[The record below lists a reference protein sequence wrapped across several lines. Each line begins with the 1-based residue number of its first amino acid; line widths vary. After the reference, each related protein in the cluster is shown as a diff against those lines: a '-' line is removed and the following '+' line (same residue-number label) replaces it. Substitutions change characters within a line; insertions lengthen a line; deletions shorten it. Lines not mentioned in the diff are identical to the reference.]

1 MKVLKFGGTSVGT
14 TASLNNVRA
23 IVDSIGEPAVV
34 VVSALGGL
42 TDKLIATAKMAAA
55 GDETFR
61 AETDAI
67 ILRHNNIIND
77 VIPGENRDEVSAAV
91 GALLEE
97 LKRLY
102 EGVWLVRNL
111 SERTLDL
118 IVSFGERM
126 SSVIV
131 SRMVRDAA
139 HVDSLEVVKTEKWF
153 SKNIADTALTDRL
166 LKETLKPLLGL
177 TADVPAVEDNRH
189 STADNRRSIVV
200 MGGFISK
207 DRESGEVTNLGRG
220 GSDYTAALVAAA
232 LDADVLEIWTDVD
245 GFMTAD
251 PRIVK
256 TARVL
261 DSLSFVESMELC
273 TFGAKV
279 VYPPT
284 IYPVFHKGIPMRV
297 LNTFNP
303 AAPGTWITDSAPEK
317 GNDTL
322 IVKGVTLLKATTL
335 ISMRGTGTENICE
348 INSRTFNTL
357 ARKGIAVRLV
367 DQPDDGN
374 VFAFVVDGKESDSA
388 MRVLQEEFA
397 PDLIE
402 GSVTGLE
409 SRENVTTLAIVGEN
423 MKRRTG
429 TALDVRSLLRKA
441 GIEVYASST
450 GVSETTAAFVVD
462 SAKADEALVIAH
474 DYCFPKD

>member
-14 TASLNNVRA
+14 SASLANVRS
-23 IVDSIGEPAVV
+23 IVDSIEGPAVV

-42 TDKLIATAKMAAA
+42 TDRLIATARLAEA
-55 GDETFR
+55 GDESFR
-61 AETDAI
+61 TEMDAI
-67 ILRHNNIIND
+67 TLRHKNIISD
-77 VIPGENRDEVSAAV
+77 MIPDERREEVLTIV
-91 GALLEE
+91 EKLLDE
-97 LKRLY
+97 LARLY
-102 EGVWLVRNL
+102 EGVFLVRNL

-131 SRMVRDAA
+131 SRMVVKAT
-139 HVDSLEVVKTEKWF
+139 HIDSLGTVKTEKWF
-153 SKNIADTALTDRL
+153 SKNIADTALTNSL
-166 LKETLKPLLGL
+166 IKEQIGSVTNAGG
-177 TADVPAVEDNRH
+177 T
-189 STADNRRSIVV
+189 VV
-200 MGGFISK
+200 MGGFIST
-207 DRESGEVTNLGRG
+207 DRDSGEVTNLGRG

-284 IYPVFHKGIPMRV
+284 IYPVFHKGIPMRI

-303 AAPGTWITDSAPEK
+303 EAPGTWITDSTNRNA
-317 GNDTL
+317 DTTL
-322 IVKGVTLLKATTL
+322 QVKGVTLLRATTL

-357 ARKGIAVRLV
+357 ARRGIAVRLV
-367 DQPDDGN
+367 DQPKDEN
-374 VFAFVVDGKESDSA
+374 LFAFVIDGKDSEQA
-388 MRVLQEEFA
+388 MRLLEEEFA

-402 GSVTGLE
+402 GSVTALE
-409 SRENVTTLAIVGEN
+409 ARDNVTTLAIVGEN

-429 TALDVRSLLRKA
+429 TALDVDALFRKA
-441 GIEVYASST
+441 GINVYASSA

-462 SAKADEALVIAH
+462 SEKANDALLIAH
-474 DYCFPKD
+474 DYCFPKS

>member
-14 TASLNNVRA
+14 SASLANVRS
-23 IVDSIGEPAVV
+23 IVDGITGPAVV

-42 TDKLIATAKMAAA
+42 TDKLIATAGLAAA
-55 GDETFR
+55 GDESFR
-61 AETDAI
+61 EEMDRI
-67 ILRHNNIIND
+67 VLRHKDIIAD
-77 VIPGENRDEVSAAV
+77 MIAEPRRKEVTGLVSELLDELS
-91 GALLEE
+91 
-97 LKRLY
+97 RLY
-102 EGVWLVRNL
+102 EGVFLVRNL

-126 SSVIV
+126 SSIIV
-131 SRMVRDAA
+131 SRMVSNAV
-139 HVDSLEVVKTEKWF
+139 HIDSLKVVRTEKWF
-153 SKNIADTALTDRL
+153 AKNIADTALTNRL
-166 LKETLKPLLGL
+166 LREALEP
-177 TADVPAVEDNRH
+177 
-189 STADNRRSIVV
+189 IVRPGTENGNAPHIAV
-200 MGGFISK
+200 MGGFIST

-256 TARVL
+256 TAKVL

-284 IYPVFHKGIPMRV
+284 IYPVFHKGIPIRV

-303 AAPGTWITDSAPEK
+303 SAPGTWITDSTRGDSSAAL
-317 GNDTL
+317 T
-322 IVKGVTLLKATTL
+322 VKGVTLLKATTL
-335 ISMRGTGTENICE
+335 ISMRGIGTENICE

-357 ARKGIAVRLV
+357 ARRGIAVRLV
-367 DQPDDGN
+367 DQPQDDN
-374 VFAFVVDGKESDSA
+374 VFSFVIDGKESESA

-397 PDLIE
+397 PELID
-402 GSVTGLE
+402 GSVTALE
-409 SRENVTTLAIVGEN
+409 ARDNVTTLAIVGEN

-429 TALDVRSLLRKA
+429 TALDVLSLLRKA
-441 GIEVYASST
+441 GIEVHASSA

-462 SAKADEALVIAH
+462 SECANEALLIAH
-474 DYCFPKD
+474 DYCFPKS